1 MEGDG
6 LGQVAA
12 WPAVHGTR
20 VSLALERRCLHVA
33 YIAAALR
40 TLRVDTLEASSSVDA
55 CGPPGAHV
63 LWACTLINILTAL
76 PISQDPVSTRAGTS
90 VGTRGVHT
98 GMHAEPGAS
107 FLPIDLTLIHILT
120 DAVAARGAAQVE
132 SRLAAAVLFPLHLR
146 AAGCA
151 TEGGVTGLA
160 TIWGRSLGLML
171 TAVPSFSWRTDASVV
186 VDAFHTRPSIVTRL
200 AGAFTDIS
208 AAGLL
213 SCPGT
218 ISKTHHAAGPNQLEP
233 RVAGKMDF
241 MVH

>member
-6 LGQVAA
+6 LRQVAT

-20 VSLALERRCLHVA
+20 VSLALEGRCLHVA

-40 TLRVDTLEASSSVDA
+40 TLRVDTLEASSSVDT
-55 CGPPGAHV
+55 CGSPGAHV
-63 LWACTLINILTAL
+63 LWARTLINVLTAL

-90 VGTRGVHT
+90 VGARGVHT

-107 FLPIDLTLIHILT
+107 FLPIDLTLVHILA

-132 SRLAAAVLFPLHLR
+132 SGLAAAVLFPLHLR

-151 TEGGVTGLA
+151 AEGGVA
-160 TIWGRSLGLML
+160 SHAARGRSLALML
-171 TAVPSFSWRTDASVV
+171 TAVPSFSWRADASVV
-186 VDAFHTRPSIVTRL
+186 VDTFHTRPAIVTRL
-200 AGAFTDIS
+200 AGALTGIS
-208 AAGLL
+208 AAGLF
-213 SCPGT
+213 SSPGT
-218 ISKTHHAAGPNQLEP
+218 IRKTYHAAGPNQLEP

-241 MVH
+241 VVH

>member
-20 VSLALERRCLHVA
+20 VSLALKGRCLHVA

-107 FLPIDLTLIHILT
+107 FLPIDLTLIHI
-120 DAVAARGAAQVE
+120 
-132 SRLAAAVLFPLHLR
+132 
-146 AAGCA
+146 
-151 TEGGVTGLA
+151 
-160 TIWGRSLGLML
+160 SLGLML

-213 SCPGT
+213 SCPAT

-233 RVAGKMDF
+233 RVAGKIDF